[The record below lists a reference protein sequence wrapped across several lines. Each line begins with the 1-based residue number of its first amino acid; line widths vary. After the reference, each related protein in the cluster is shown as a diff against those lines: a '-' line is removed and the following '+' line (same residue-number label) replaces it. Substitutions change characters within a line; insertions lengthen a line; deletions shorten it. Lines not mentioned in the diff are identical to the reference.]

1 MKQLRGHQRITGSLQ
16 LQMNKLSLSTF
27 ALGALQIAILPS
39 CGFISET
46 GPLKGSIKSD
56 SAAYNLVEVNSRER
70 IPLRS
75 RVYGRAEKPSVI
87 AGQGYSDN
95 VRARDSLSFV
105 ITDLTEQ
112 SPFFTPGDPFKYGPI
127 EVPENGLVQLPYVGE
142 LNVIDRTLSD
152 ISSTF
157 SEKIKPVSGTA
168 QVMVVRTNRFLLTA
182 NVLGEVRNPGSVP
195 LERSGMTSHDIL
207 ATSGGPAQAEH
218 LYQYTLRRSGRDYR
232 FDYQGFRKNPFPVEA
247 GDLLTVTTDTSNR
260 FHVLGAINRPV
271 SVPFPVPEP
280 TLADALG
287 AANGLDERRSDAS
300 GVFIFRKGQ
309 PDTVYTFN
317 LKDPAVMSL
326 VQRFP
331 MQGED
336 IIYVTD
342 APLVRWNRMIS
353 QVLPL
358 STLQTGNAVSRF

>member
-1 MKQLRGHQRITGSLQ
+1 
-16 LQMNKLSLSTF
+16 MNKLF
-27 ALGALQIAILPS
+27 HYRFILGVLQIAVLPS
-39 CGFISET
+39 CGLISET
-46 GPLKGSIKSD
+46 GPLKGSIESD
-56 SAAYNLVEVNSRER
+56 SAPYNLVEVKSREN
-70 IPLRS
+70 IPVSS
-75 RVYGRAEKPSVI
+75 RVYGRADKPSI
-87 AGQGYSDN
+87 ISGQGYSDN
-95 VRARDSLSFV
+95 VRARDTLSFV

-112 SPFFTPGDPFKYGPI
+112 SPFFTRGDPFRYGPI
-127 EVPENGLVQLPYVGE
+127 EVPENGLIQLPYVGE
-142 LNVIDRTLSD
+142 LNVISRNLSD
-152 ISSTF
+152 ISATF
-157 SEKIKPVSGTA
+157 AEKIKPVSSTA

-182 NVLGEVRNPGSVP
+182 NVLGEVRNPGPVP

-207 ATSGGPAQAEH
+207 AASGGPAQAEH
-218 LYQYTLRRSGRDYR
+218 LYQYTLRRAGRDYR

-260 FHVLGAINRPV
+260 FQVLGAINRPV

-300 GVFIFRKGQ
+300 GVFVFRKGN

-317 LKDPAVMSL
+317 LKDPAVMPL

-336 IIYVTD
+336 IVYVTD
-342 APLVRWNRMIS
+342 APLVRWNRMIT

-358 STLQTGNAVSRF
+358 STLQTGSAVSRFSN